1 MACGARRTASC
12 VVMSCKH
19 GIQQDGA
26 SDCESAGVT
35 STYAAVA
42 HAADG
47 HMRRTRPSHRGAWAV
62 RWRRGQHVLHAFRP
76 SDDASYLVVVAV
88 VSAGAVAG
96 SIRACVTL
104 SAAVCVVRLESR
116 AAPVYI
122 VQHARCLDEAATAYR
137 TSLSRVP
144 RAPSRQRSDAPPAPA
159 FSLLLKVVSC
169 SGALPLGL
177 ALGLG
182 PLRLR
187 LFLLAPR
194 GGEAGRPRTV
204 TPDSPTPSSEQGP
217 L

>member
-1 MACGARRTASC
+1 LTNAFAHMACGARRTASC

-116 AAPVYI
+116 AAPVYRTCG
-122 VQHARCLDEAATAYR
+122 VDTAYR
-137 TSLSRVP
+137 TYPRPAVP
-144 RAPSRQRSDAPPAPA
+144 APPSPAPS
-159 FSLLLKVVSC
+159 
-169 SGALPLGL
+169 
-177 ALGLG
+177 
-182 PLRLR
+182 
-187 LFLLAPR
+187 
-194 GGEAGRPRTV
+194 
-204 TPDSPTPSSEQGP
+204 
-217 L
+217 